1 MGLFYFIH
9 DTRVQGIKMN
19 AILINIKAKTKVIR
33 LGPKASIA
41 VHGSALGCYNN
52 DFSTSNCKRRIDKFA
67 GKCWMMDESSE

>member
-41 VHGSALGCYNN
+41 VHGSALGFVTTTILVHPTVNGEL
-52 DFSTSNCKRRIDKFA
+52 TSSQASA
-67 GKCWMMDESSE
+67 G